1 MTLRNTS
8 QPADRST
15 ARAWRRRVGA
25 LVGAGVLA
33 VSLVACGGAESAARD
48 AAKQWMDDLNAG
60 NVTAA
65 MERSTEA
72 TKTLL
77 QMGSAMG
84 QSMGPG
90 EYKITKVEMTGD
102 NTARVT
108 VDAANGNSPSELD
121 LVRIDGQW
129 KVGFKK

>member
-15 ARAWRRRVGA
+15 ARAWRRLTA

-33 VSLVACGGAESAARD
+33 VSLVACGSAESAARD

-77 QMGSAMG
+77 QMGTAMG

-90 EYKITKVEMTGD
+90 KYKITNVEMTGD

-108 VDAANGNSPSELD
+108 VEAANDDSPSELD
-121 LVRIDGQW
+121 LVRIDGEW